1 MSATVTLSTGEV
13 VPSNSP
19 EWRHECWQRWQD
31 VVAMRA
37 MSLPARRAKL
47 DQVQAAQGKVAR
59 QRLEDAFRTDWGAR
73 KEQAT

>member
-13 VPSNSP
+13 VPTNSA

-31 VVAMRA
+31 VVAMRT

-47 DQVQAAQGKVAR
+47 AEVEAKAGAVAR
-59 QRLEDAFRTDWGAR
+59 KRLEDAFRTDWGAR
-73 KEQAT
+73 REQAT

>member
-13 VPSNSP
+13 VPTNSA

-47 DQVQAAQGKVAR
+47 TQVEAAQGKVAR

-73 KEQAT
+73 REQA

>member
-13 VPSNSP
+13 VPTNSA

-47 DQVQAAQGKVAR
+47 TQVEAAQGKVAR

-73 KEQAT
+73 KENQA

>member
-13 VPSNSP
+13 APTNSA

-31 VVAMRA
+31 VVAMRT

-47 DQVQAAQGKVAR
+47 TQVEAAQGKVAR

-73 KEQAT
+73 REQA

>member
-1 MSATVTLSTGEV
+1 MTATVTLSTGAV

-19 EWRHECWQRWQD
+19 EWRQECWQRWQD
-31 VVAMRA
+31 VVAMRT

-47 DQVQAAQGKVAR
+47 AQVEAAQGVLAR

-73 KEQAT
+73 RGQA

>member
-13 VPSNSP
+13 VPTNSA
-19 EWRHECWQRWQD
+19 EWRHEYWQRWQD
-31 VVAMRA
+31 VVAMRT

-47 DQVQAAQGKVAR
+47 TQVEAAQGKVAR

-73 KEQAT
+73 REQA